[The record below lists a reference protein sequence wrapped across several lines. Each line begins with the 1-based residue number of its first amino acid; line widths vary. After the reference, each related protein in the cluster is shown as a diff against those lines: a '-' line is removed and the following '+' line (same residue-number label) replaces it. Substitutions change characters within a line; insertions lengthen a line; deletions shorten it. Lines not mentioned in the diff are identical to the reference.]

1 VKQFW
6 TPLARVFGMVDAGV
20 AAKDLQQST
29 VHPPSWVIDAT
40 QWPDLFKALRT
51 FAQEVWCHRSQ
62 RHAEVNPSETLSVRE
77 LRLQACSE
85 QMDKQLQDWFG
96 ETQIPH
102 LIQWMIRGPFNTDE
116 IRSKVNFQDFD
127 SMVVIPFVKVDK
139 ENAVSPYL
147 VQTDG
152 VMSDENFLIQD
163 KCEWVLTEQLKI
175 PPAEST
181 PIDVLIEDSF
191 GERHLQVR
199 YAKLILGTEKT
210 VRFPNG
216 DEVELKDQSA
226 LNWHGETVWF
236 LNVNARHMSG
246 MHILVNLT
254 PAGFEVQDLYSTNGS
269 YIEDQRLPT
278 HPVLLHGD
286 KIVLTLGGPL
296 GDQAENSARVHLK
309 IANQSL
315 YPSQN
320 IKTPLRFLPPSN
332 KALFE
337 LVAADGMDQQIISID
352 RFPFLIGRDLDC
364 QWTVPA
370 LNVMVS
376 RRHLM
381 VLSADVH
388 LQRIQIQDISRYG
401 LTLLG
406 DDKIGPE
413 PVSMAAGETLTL
425 GKTDEYQGFAFV
437 LRLKS
442 QTHL

>member
-1 VKQFW
+1 MKQFW

-20 AAKDLQQST
+20 AAKDLHQST

-40 QWPDLFKALRT
+40 QWPDLYNALRT
-51 FAQEVWCHRSQ
+51 FAQEVWCQRSQ

-77 LRLQACSE
+77 VRLQACSE

-96 ETQIPH
+96 ETQMPH

-116 IRSKVNFQDFD
+116 IRSKVNFQHLD
-127 SMVVIPFVKVDK
+127 SMVVLPFVKVDK
-139 ENAVSPYL
+139 TTTVSPYL
-147 VQTDG
+147 VQTDD

-163 KCEWVLTEQLKI
+163 VCEWVSIEQVLS
-175 PPAEST
+175 PPAESSL
-181 PIDVLIEDSF
+181 IDVVIEDGF

-199 YAKLILGTEKT
+199 YAKLILGAEKT
-210 VRFPNG
+210 VLFPNG

-236 LNVNARHMSG
+236 LNINARHVSG
-246 MHILVNLT
+246 MHLWVNLT
-254 PAGFEVQDLYSTNGS
+254 PTGFEVQDLYSTNGS
-269 YIEDQRLPT
+269 YVEDQRLPT

-286 KIVLTLGGPL
+286 KVVLNLGGPL
-296 GDQAENSARVHLK
+296 ADQAENSARVQLK
-309 IANQSL
+309 IASQSL

-320 IKTPLRFLPPSN
+320 FKTPLRVSPPAN
-332 KALFE
+332 TALFE
-337 LVAADGMDQQIISID
+337 LVAVNGNDPQSITIE

-370 LNVMVS
+370 QNAMVS

-401 LTLLG
+401 LTLQG
-406 DDKIGPE
+406 DKKIGPA
-413 PVSMAAGETLTL
+413 PVWMSVGETLTL
-425 GKTDEYQGFAFV
+425 GKTDEYQGFVFS
-437 LRLKS
+437 LRLAS

>member
-1 VKQFW
+1 MKQFW

-20 AAKDLQQST
+20 AAKDLHQST
-29 VHPPSWVIDAT
+29 AHPPSWEIDAT

-51 FAQEVWCHRSQ
+51 FAQEVWCQRSH

-77 LRLQACSE
+77 VRLQACSE

-96 ETQIPH
+96 ETQMPH

-116 IRSKVNFQDFD
+116 IRSKVNFQHLD
-127 SMVVIPFVKVDK
+127 SMVVLPFVKVDK
-139 ENAVSPYL
+139 TTTVSPYQ
-147 VQTDG
+147 VQTDD

-163 KCEWVLTEQLKI
+163 VCEWVSIEQLLS
-175 PPAEST
+175 PPAESSL
-181 PIDVLIEDSF
+181 IDVVIEDGF

-199 YAKLILGTEKT
+199 YAKLILGAEKT
-210 VRFPNG
+210 VLFPNG

-236 LNVNARHMSG
+236 LNINARHVSG
-246 MHILVNLT
+246 MHLWVNLT
-254 PAGFEVQDLYSTNGS
+254 PTGFEVQDLYSTNGS
-269 YIEDQRLPT
+269 YVEDQRLPT

-286 KIVLTLGGPL
+286 KVVLTLGGPL
-296 GDQAENSARVHLK
+296 GDQAENSARVQLK
-309 IANQSL
+309 IASQSL

-320 IKTPLRFLPPSN
+320 FKTPLRVSPPAN
-332 KALFE
+332 TALFE
-337 LVAADGMDQQIISID
+337 LVAVNGNDPQSITIE

-370 LNVMVS
+370 QNAMVS

-401 LTLLG
+401 LTLQG
-406 DDKIGPE
+406 DKKIGPA
-413 PVSMAAGETLTL
+413 PVWMSVGETLTL
-425 GKTDEYQGFAFV
+425 GKTDEYQGFVFS
-437 LRLKS
+437 LRLAS
-442 QTHL
+442 QIHL

>member
-1 VKQFW
+1 MKQFW
-6 TPLARVFGMVDAGV
+6 TPLARVFGMVDATV
-20 AAKDLQQST
+20 ATADHQPSSGHST
-29 VHPPSWVIDAT
+29 AWVVDAS
-40 QWPDLFKALRT
+40 QWPDLFNALRT
-51 FAQEVWCHRSQ
+51 FAQEVWCQRSQ

-77 LRLQACSE
+77 VRLQACSE
-85 QMDKQLQDWFG
+85 QMDQQLQDWFG
-96 ETQIPH
+96 ETQMPH

-116 IRSKVNFQDFD
+116 IRSKVNFQHFD
-127 SMVVIPFVKVDK
+127 SLVVLPFVKADK
-139 ENAVSPYL
+139 KNTVSPYL

-163 KCEWVLTEQLKI
+163 SSEWVPIEQLLS

-181 PIDVLIEDSF
+181 LIDVVIEDGF

-199 YAKLILGTEKT
+199 YAKLILGAEKT

-236 LNVNARHMSG
+236 LNINARHVSG
-246 MHILVNLT
+246 MHLWVNLT

-269 YIEDQRLPT
+269 YVEDQRLPT
-278 HPVLLHGD
+278 HPVLLHGE
-286 KIVLTLGGPL
+286 KLVLTLGGPSV
-296 GDQAENSARVHLK
+296 DQAENSARVQLK
-309 IANQSL
+309 LASQSL

-320 IKTPLRFLPPSN
+320 FKTPLRVSPPAN
-332 KALFE
+332 TALFE
-337 LVAADGMDQQIISID
+337 LVAVSGNDPQSITLE

-370 LNVMVS
+370 QNVMVS

-381 VLSADVH
+381 VLSADVR
-388 LQRIQIQDISRYG
+388 LQRIEIQDISRYG

-406 DDKIGPE
+406 DNKIGPE
-413 PVSMAAGETLTL
+413 PVWMAIGETLTL
-425 GKTDEYQGFAFV
+425 GKTDEYQGFIFSLTLA
-437 LRLKS
+437 S

>member
-1 VKQFW
+1 MKQFW

-20 AAKDLQQST
+20 AAKDLHQST

-40 QWPDLFKALRT
+40 QWPDLYKALRT
-51 FAQEVWCHRSQ
+51 FAQEVWCQRSQ

-77 LRLQACSE
+77 VRLQACSE

-96 ETQIPH
+96 ETQMPH

-116 IRSKVNFQDFD
+116 IRSNVNFQDFD
-127 SMVVIPFVKVDK
+127 HMMVLPFLKVDK
-139 ENAVSPYL
+139 KTAVSPYL

-152 VMSDENFLIQD
+152 VMSDENFLIED
-163 KCEWVLTEQLKI
+163 VCEWVSIEQLLS
-175 PPAEST
+175 PPAESSL
-181 PIDVLIEDSF
+181 IDVVIEDGF

-199 YAKLILGTEKT
+199 YAKLILGAEKT
-210 VRFPNG
+210 VLFPNG

-236 LNVNARHMSG
+236 LNINARHVSG
-246 MHILVNLT
+246 MHLWVNLT

-269 YIEDQRLPT
+269 YVEDQRLPT
-278 HPVLLHGD
+278 HSVLLHGD
-286 KIVLTLGGPL
+286 KVVLTLGGPL
-296 GDQAENSARVHLK
+296 GDLAENSARVKLK
-309 IANQSL
+309 IASQSL
-315 YPSQN
+315 YPSHN
-320 IKTPLRFLPPSN
+320 FKTPLRVLPPSN
-332 KALFE
+332 TALFK
-337 LVAADGMDQQIISID
+337 LVALNGNDPQSITIE

-364 QWTVPA
+364 QWKVPA
-370 LNVMVS
+370 QNAMVS

-401 LTLLG
+401 LTFLG
-406 DDKIGPE
+406 NEKIGPA
-413 PVSMAAGETLTL
+413 PVWLSVGETLTL
-425 GKTDEYQGFAFV
+425 GKTDEYQGFVFS
-437 LRLKS
+437 LRLAT

>member
-1 VKQFW
+1 MKQFW
-6 TPLARVFGMVDAGV
+6 TPLARVFGMVDATV
-20 AAKDLQQST
+20 ATADHQPSSAHST
-29 VHPPSWVIDAT
+29 AWVVDAS
-40 QWPDLFKALRT
+40 QWPDLFNALRT
-51 FAQEVWCHRSQ
+51 FAQEVWCQRSQ

-77 LRLQACSE
+77 VRLQACSE
-85 QMDKQLQDWFG
+85 QMDQQLQDWFG
-96 ETQIPH
+96 ETQMPH

-116 IRSKVNFQDFD
+116 IRSKVNFQHFD
-127 SMVVIPFVKVDK
+127 SLVVLPFEKADK
-139 ENAVSPYL
+139 KNTVSPYL

-163 KCEWVLTEQLKI
+163 RSEWVSIEQLLS

-181 PIDVLIEDSF
+181 LIDVVIEDGF

-199 YAKLILGTEKT
+199 YAKLILGAEKT
-210 VRFPNG
+210 VLFPNG

-236 LNVNARHMSG
+236 LNINARHVSG
-246 MHILVNLT
+246 MHLWVNLT

-269 YIEDQRLPT
+269 YVEDQRLPT
-278 HPVLLHGD
+278 HPELLHGD
-286 KIVLTLGGPL
+286 KVVLTLGGPSV
-296 GDQAENSARVHLK
+296 DQAENSARVQLK
-309 IANQSL
+309 LASQSL

-320 IKTPLRFLPPSN
+320 FKTPLRVSPPVN
-332 KALFE
+332 TALFE
-337 LVAADGMDQQIISID
+337 LVAVSGNDTQSITLE

-370 LNVMVS
+370 QNVMVS

-381 VLSADVH
+381 VLSADVR
-388 LQRIQIQDISRYG
+388 LQRIEIQDISRYG

-406 DDKIGPE
+406 DNKIGPE
-413 PVSMAAGETLTL
+413 PVWMAIGETLTL
-425 GKTDEYQGFAFV
+425 GKTDEYQGFIFSLTLA
-437 LRLKS
+437 S

>member
-1 VKQFW
+1 MKQFW

-20 AAKDLQQST
+20 AAKDLHQST

-40 QWPDLFKALRT
+40 QWPDLYNALRT
-51 FAQEVWCHRSQ
+51 FAQEVWCQRSQ

-77 LRLQACSE
+77 VRLQACSE

-96 ETQIPH
+96 ETQMPH
-102 LIQWMIRGPFNTDE
+102 LIQWMIRGPFNTDD
-116 IRSKVNFQDFD
+116 IRSKVNFQHLD
-127 SMVVIPFVKVDK
+127 SMVVLPFVKVDK
-139 ENAVSPYL
+139 KNTVSPYL
-147 VQTDG
+147 VQTDD

-163 KCEWVLTEQLKI
+163 VCEWVSIEQLLS
-175 PPAEST
+175 PPADSSL
-181 PIDVLIEDSF
+181 IDVVIEDGF

-199 YAKLILGTEKT
+199 YAKLILGAEKA
-210 VRFPNG
+210 VLFPNG
-216 DEVELKDQSA
+216 DKVELKDQSA

-236 LNVNARHMSG
+236 LNINARHVSG
-246 MHILVNLT
+246 MHLWVNLT
-254 PAGFEVQDLYSTNGS
+254 PTGFEVQDLYSTNGS
-269 YIEDQRLPT
+269 YVEDQRLPT

-286 KIVLTLGGPL
+286 KVVLTLGGPL
-296 GDQAENSARVHLK
+296 VDQAENSARVQLK
-309 IANQSL
+309 IASQSL

-320 IKTPLRFLPPSN
+320 FKTPLRTSPPSN
-332 KALFE
+332 TALFE
-337 LVAADGMDQQIISID
+337 LVAVNGNDPQSITIE

-370 LNVMVS
+370 QNVMVS

-381 VLSADVH
+381 VLIADVH

-406 DDKIGPE
+406 DKKIGPA
-413 PVSMAAGETLTL
+413 PVWMSVGETLTL
-425 GKTDEYQGFAFV
+425 GKTDEYQGFVFS
-437 LRLKS
+437 LRLAS

>member
-1 VKQFW
+1 MKQFW

-20 AAKDLQQST
+20 AAKDLHQST

-51 FAQEVWCHRSQ
+51 FAQEVWCQRSQ

-77 LRLQACSE
+77 VRLQACSE

-96 ETQIPH
+96 ETQMPH
-102 LIQWMIRGPFNTDE
+102 LIEWMIRGPFNTDE
-116 IRSKVNFQDFD
+116 IRSKVNFQHLD
-127 SMVVIPFVKVDK
+127 SMVVLPFVKVDK
-139 ENAVSPYL
+139 TTTVSPYL
-147 VQTDG
+147 VQMDD

-163 KCEWVLTEQLKI
+163 VCEWVSIEHLLS
-175 PPAEST
+175 PPAESSL
-181 PIDVLIEDSF
+181 IDVVIEDGF

-199 YAKLILGTEKT
+199 YAKLILGAEKT
-210 VRFPNG
+210 VLFPNG

-236 LNVNARHMSG
+236 LNINARHVSG
-246 MHILVNLT
+246 MHLWVNLT
-254 PAGFEVQDLYSTNGS
+254 PTGFEVQDLYSTNGS
-269 YIEDQRLPT
+269 YVEDQRLPT
-278 HPVLLHGD
+278 HPVLLDGD
-286 KIVLTLGGPL
+286 KVVLNLGGPL
-296 GDQAENSARVHLK
+296 ADQAENSARVQLK
-309 IANQSL
+309 IASQSL

-320 IKTPLRFLPPSN
+320 FKTPLRVSPPAN
-332 KALFE
+332 TALFE
-337 LVAADGMDQQIISID
+337 LVAVNGNDPQSITIE

-370 LNVMVS
+370 QNAMVS

-401 LTLLG
+401 LTFLG
-406 DDKIGPE
+406 NEKIGPA
-413 PVSMAAGETLTL
+413 PVWMSVGETLTL
-425 GKTDEYQGFAFV
+425 GKTDEYQGFVFS
-437 LRLKS
+437 LRLAS
-442 QTHL
+442 QIHL